1 LSKKSLEYNQFYQ
14 QLTFMVWPMDI
25 ILAST
30 SLYRRRLLERLK
42 LSFRCM
48 PPEIEEISLPGETPA
63 AMAKRLALLKAE
75 SIAKRYPGA
84 IVIGSDQV
92 AVIEDSIL
100 GKPGSFD
107 RAREQLRSSSGRA
120 VQFHTAVALVGL
132 DRGVERLHVEPFN
145 VRFRMLNDIQITN
158 YLRREQPY
166 DCAGSFKIEGLGIAL
181 FEALTGN
188 DPTSLEGLPLIKLT
202 ELLTEVGVDI
212 LRG

>member
-1 LSKKSLEYNQFYQ
+1 
-14 QLTFMVWPMDI
+14 MDI

-30 SLYRRRLLERLK
+30 SPYRRRLLERLQ
-42 LSFRCM
+42 LSFRCI
-48 PPEIEEISLPGETPA
+48 PPEIEEISLSGETPA
-63 AMAKRLALLKAE
+63 AMAQRLALLKAQ
-75 SIAKRYPGA
+75 SVAQRYPRA

-92 AVIEDSIL
+92 AVLEGSIM

-107 RAREQLRSSSGRA
+107 RAQDQLQSSSGRT
-120 VQFHTAVALVGL
+120 VQFHTAIALVGI
-132 DRGVERLHVEPFN
+132 DRSVARLHVEPFN

>member
-1 LSKKSLEYNQFYQ
+1 
-14 QLTFMVWPMDI
+14 MDI

-30 SLYRRRLLERLK
+30 SPYRRRLLERLQ
-42 LSFRCM
+42 LSFRCI
-48 PPEIEEISLPGETPA
+48 PPEIEEISLSGETPA
-63 AMAKRLALLKAE
+63 AMAQRLALLKAQ
-75 SIAKRYPGA
+75 SVAQRYPRA

-92 AVIEDSIL
+92 AVLEGSIM

-107 RAREQLRSSSGRA
+107 RAQDQLQSSSGRT
-120 VQFHTAVALVGL
+120 VQFHTAIALVGI
-132 DRGVERLHVEPFN
+132 DRSVARLHVEPFN

-166 DCAGSFKIEGLGIAL
+166 DCAGSFKIEGLGITL